1 MSVESK
7 TGSSSRTDGTTI
19 PFGQKFAESGNFSS
33 VFEEGMSLVE
43 ATAAYLDGEG
53 RAEAK
58 ALEPPVSLTYATESM
73 RLTTRLMQLASWLLI
88 RRAVND
94 GEMSAEQA
102 FDEQNKVKFQA
113 PQTNSEAEVYEQLPE
128 RLRELNEASLNLYR
142 RVIAIDKLLKAE
154 LDEAPKAGINDAL
167 GDQMSR
173 LTQAFGPMMENTLEV
188 VPSTDEDTPSGGNA

>member
-7 TGSSSRTDGTTI
+7 TGSSANMDGTTI
-19 PFGQKFAESGNFSS
+19 PFGKKFAESGNFSS

-43 ATAAYLDGEG
+43 ATAAYLDGDG
-53 RAEAK
+53 RADAK
-58 ALEPPVSLTYATESM
+58 ALEQQASLAYATESM

-94 GEMSAEQA
+94 GEMSPEQA

-113 PQTNSEAEVYEQLPE
+113 PQDAADTEIYAKLPE
-128 RLRELNEASLNLYR
+128 RLRELNDASLNLYR

-154 LDEAPKAGINDAL
+154 LDDAPKASVNDAL

-173 LTQAFGPMMENTLEV
+173 LTQAFGPITEN
-188 VPSTDEDTPSGGNA
+188 PSGTKEPAEKDAPTEGSS